1 MDNPFQ
7 IITDA
12 FAPDYQINLSIQG
25 LDGSIMLTLSN
36 SGRIVAKRMISA
48 EQRNDPARLKRLV
61 QSIQF
66 GIAIEQG
73 TQTAEWLHT
82 LFDGDA
88 YAMCPGQTA
97 DVWATHYAV
106 RTLVEVCDGRVADPD
121 AAGGLDYEQAPSL
134 MLLVEGAVQ

>member
-48 EQRNDPARLKRLV
+48 EQRNDPVRLKRLV

-73 TQTAEWLHT
+73 QSAMAILEAMTSG
-82 LFDGDA
+82 DGLTPLPPRVIGQ
-88 YAMCPGQTA
+88 PGQ
-97 DVWATHYAV
+97 
-106 RTLVEVCDGRVADPD
+106 
-121 AAGGLDYEQAPSL
+121 AAGL
-134 MLLVEGAVQ
+134 

>member
-12 FAPDYQINLSIQG
+12 FAPQYQVNLSIQG

-36 SGRIVAKRMISA
+36 AGRVVAKRMISA
-48 EQRNDPARLKRLV
+48 EQRNDSQRLKRLV

-73 TQTAEWLHT
+73 HS
-82 LFDGDA
+82 
-88 YAMCPGQTA
+88 AMAILEAMTDSDNLKLLAPPRKGRPGGQS
-97 DVWATHYAV
+97 H
-106 RTLVEVCDGRVADPD
+106 L
-121 AAGGLDYEQAPSL
+121 AARI
-134 MLLVEGAVQ
+134 